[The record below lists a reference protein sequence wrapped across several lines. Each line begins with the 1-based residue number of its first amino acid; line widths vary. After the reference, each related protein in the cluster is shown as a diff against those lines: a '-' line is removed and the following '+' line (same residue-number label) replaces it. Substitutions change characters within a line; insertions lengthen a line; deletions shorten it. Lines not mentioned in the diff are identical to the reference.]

1 MASYTD
7 AGFRQKAVIEFLSNE
22 GIAPK
27 EISER
32 LRTVYGDD
40 ALSYATV
47 KRWVVH
53 FNSGNKEIT
62 DRPRS
67 GRPLSAATTENKTRV
82 DELIRANHR
91 ITLQNITD
99 DIGISKGAVCDIVKD
114 LAYSKVC
121 ARWVP
126 RQLTTELKQSRID
139 VLTPHMPQLLQSLQ
153 RVDCVTTPPIQP

>member
-1 MASYTD
+1 MAACSD
-7 AGFRQKAVIEFLSNE
+7 IGFRQKAVIEFLSNE

-82 DELIRANHR
+82 DELIRADSR
-91 ITLQNITD
+91 IILHNIIID
-99 DIGISKGAVCDIVKD
+99 DIGIGKSTV
-114 LAYSKVC
+114 
-121 ARWVP
+121 
-126 RQLTTELKQSRID
+126 
-139 VLTPHMPQLLQSLQ
+139 
-153 RVDCVTTPPIQP
+153 

>member
-1 MASYTD
+1 MTLWSPLQMASYTD

-67 GRPLSAATTENKTRV
+67 GRPQVQVLLVRWESDDDSVLGRPWCSPRRLFAYRR
-82 DELIRANHR
+82 DNH
-91 ITLQNITD
+91 
-99 DIGISKGAVCDIVKD
+99 C
-114 LAYSKVC
+114 
-121 ARWVP
+121 
-126 RQLTTELKQSRID
+126 
-139 VLTPHMPQLLQSLQ
+139 QSLQ
-153 RVDCVTTPPIQP
+153 GYTQETC